1 MSFSHLCPSYSVFV
15 LTVNNTVDRNRK
27 VTGLRRRKG
36 DLRNHVPEGEE
47 HYRQEQ
53 EGHRTEEKGVTWGNP
68 VPEVRDMT
76 V

>member
-1 MSFSHLCPSYSVFV
+1 M
-15 LTVNNTVDRNRK
+15 RK
-27 VTGLRRRKG
+27 
-36 DLRNHVPEGEE
+36 HVPEGEE

-53 EGHRTEEKGVTWGNP
+53 EGHRTEEKGVTLGNP